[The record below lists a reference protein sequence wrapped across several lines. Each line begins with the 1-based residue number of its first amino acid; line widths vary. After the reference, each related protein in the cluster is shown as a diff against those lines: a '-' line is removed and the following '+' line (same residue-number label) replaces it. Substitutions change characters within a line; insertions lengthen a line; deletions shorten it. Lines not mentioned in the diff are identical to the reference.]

1 MKIIR
6 FNYKSKLNSD
16 IKNKI
21 KKPDILLIPTNKTT
35 NFYTMNPSSYDKLIK
50 ENITKT
56 YKKSSDELVEKLEAQ
71 SARIADQLKLDDRIE
86 KLAKK
91 EAFITLKDHKP
102 NFQDHPSCRLINPS
116 KPEIGVISKHIL
128 DEINTSI
135 ISSS

>member
-1 MKIIR
+1 MKVIS

-21 KKPDILLIPTNKTT
+21 KKPYILLIPADKTT
-35 NFYTMNPSSYDKLIK
+35 NFYTMNPSSYDKLIM

-56 YKKSSDELVEKLEAQ
+56 YKKSSDELVEKLDAQ
-71 SARIADQLKLDDRIE
+71 SAQIADRLKLDDRIK

-91 EAFITLKDHKP
+91 EELITLKDHKP
-102 NFQDHPSCRLINPS
+102 NFQDHSSRPLNPL
-116 KPEIGVISKHIL
+116 KLEIGVISKHIL